1 VAGLGGVRKPRFSVP
16 GGDLAGVVEKAGDGV
31 TAFQLGDA
39 VYGFGHG
46 AFAEYIAVPETKL
59 ASKPRN
65 LTFEQAAAVPLA
77 AVTALQCLRAGGIEA
92 GQDVLIVGGSGGVG
106 TFAVQIAGHLGAKV
120 TGVCS
125 TQHVDLVRKLGAEH
139 VIDDTEQDLPT
150 EPPATT
156 WSFSWAAPTPK
167 CRSGRC

>member
-1 VAGLGGVRKPRFSVP
+1 MGA
-16 GGDLAGVVEKAGDGV
+16 
-31 TAFQLGDA
+31 A

-125 TQHVDLVRKLGAEH
+125 TQLVDLVRKLGAEH
-139 VIDDTEQDLPT
+139 VIDYTEQDLPT
-150 EPPATT
+150 QPPATT

>member
-1 VAGLGGVRKPRFSVP
+1 VPSLAPPR
-16 GGDLAGVVEKAGDGV
+16 
-31 TAFQLGDA
+31 
-39 VYGFGHG
+39 
-46 AFAEYIAVPETKL
+46 
-59 ASKPRN
+59 
-65 LTFEQAAAVPLA
+65 
-77 AVTALQCLRAGGIEA
+77 C
-92 GQDVLIVGGSGGVG
+92 GGSGGVG

-139 VIDDTEQDLPT
+139 VIDYTEQDLPT

-156 WSFSWAAPTPK
+156 WSFSWAAPAPK